1 MDKENKKNKID
12 RKKDLQWKISLIVAI
27 LIIIVFIFA
36 VIFSKQN
43 AYKKVLNNYVKS
55 IQYQDDALMTSL
67 FYNNLE
73 QFAIIYGIDTE
84 DDYKTLSQKYGEKLK
99 IDYKILKKVKMSKEE
114 IKSINEA
121 FTKLIIFKKG
131 EEIKKAY
138 DLEVEFHYKG
148 KKSKKIKDNKGFE
161 KQSIQVYKIGVKE
174 LEDAQKLLDEAK
186 LIFTTQNK
194 E

>member
-1 MDKENKKNKID
+1 MKGLDNENKKTKID
-12 RKKDLQWKISLIVAI
+12 RKKDLQWKISLVVAI

-36 VIFSKQN
+36 VIFTKQN
-43 AYKKVLNNYVKS
+43 AYKKVLSNYVKS
-55 IQYQDDALMTSL
+55 IQYQDDTLMRSL

-84 DDYKTLSQKYGEKLK
+84 DDYKTLSQKYGENLK
-99 IDYKILKKVKMSKEE
+99 INYKITKKASMSKEE
-114 IKSINEA
+114 IKSINET

-148 KKSKKIKDNKGFE
+148 KKSKKIKNNKGFE
-161 KQSIQVYKIGVKE
+161 KQSIQVYKIGDGWFLLSPVKNNVE
-174 LEDAQKLLDEAK
+174 
-186 LIFTTQNK
+186 
-194 E
+194 